1 MPIFPLF
8 GFPSGVTGLY
18 LKGDGLACQGL
29 LKDYHPTPEAKH
41 SVYGLFPDVVVR
53 QGTAIF
59 QLLGVKDY
67 PLLVWEDAIFVL
79 DLCLD
84 ISSGV
89 PELVLLHKCFFLSV
103 FQPSS
108 PSFQTGGLC
117 K

>member
-59 QLLGVKDY
+59 QLLGVK
-67 PLLVWEDAIFVL
+67 VIFKIFALTFSVVSL
-79 DLCLD
+79 SL
-84 ISSGV
+84 SS
-89 PELVLLHKCFFLSV
+89 STNA
-103 FQPSS
+103 
-108 PSFQTGGLC
+108 SF
-117 K
+117 